1 VLCVSALAAVGAPAH
16 AQLPESKLDPFL
28 RPFLNATLVERV
40 NRAPAVE
47 TADEAVGRPLGS
59 VIMLRREAGR
69 PGTWVDVFVSLTAR
83 DVDAIEAVGGEV
95 AVQAGSLVG
104 ARVPLAALAS
114 LAADSRVRYVQAAR
128 RLEPYN
134 DAAMQDI
141 GAAPVRWRRGT
152 RFLGT
157 TGRRVIVGTFDTG
170 IDWRHD
176 DFRNPDGTTRLLYLW
191 DLTTSGTPPGMVGGQ
206 NFDRGNECAAAQIN
220 AGACTERDIA
230 GHGTHVAGIAA
241 GDGSAGGTF
250 QFAGVAPNADL
261 VIVKGGNFSFSS
273 LDVVMGVEYI
283 FKRAEVLGRPAV
295 VNLSLGT
302 SFGSHDGT
310 AAEEQALDSISGP
323 GRIVVIAAGNNGGNP
338 TSTTTPSGRLTHAT
352 RTLAGGDS
360 VELTVTVPN
369 YAPNGGGLND
379 FMLFN
384 LWYDGRDSLTITVR
398 RPTGTTFSRRTGELE
413 DSSDNAQG
421 RIYIDNA
428 SAGPA
433 PQNGDRE
440 AQVQV
445 YDGAASQPPAPGMW
459 RLTVRLDYRGGT
471 GRFDIWE
478 FGTSNTLLLS
488 QFTAGGDNGYLVGTP
503 GNAARAITVGAHV
516 TRVNWTSIAGN
527 FQFIEREAIGDLATF
542 SSSGPTRPVRDSL
555 PSRQKPDLTAPGKGI
570 FSALST
576 NESPAPPGA
585 LIATDGL
592 HTLNI
597 GTSMSAPMVAGAVA
611 LMLELN
617 PSLDPETVRAIL
629 TASARQD
636 GFTTRSY
643 AGFGG
648 GVPNPSWGYG
658 KLNVEPALA
667 AVPVNLTLSAGAE
680 PPANPLRRGDNAAV
694 AFLVA
699 TSMPQSARLDTVV
712 VSSQG
717 AANLSEVV
725 TELAVYRDSGGT
737 GRVPS
742 GPPLARLL
750 APFAGGATARVAGL
764 DLRVDPG
771 NNVGLLLV
779 ARASDRLR
787 QGDLL
792 TLRIDGATGV
802 ELASSSP
809 ATVFQPRAFEH
820 TFGPATLLEAG
831 ETFLISEN
839 PVRDGRVIFSY
850 AGFPQS
856 VAIYNFAGLKVR
868 EFTRL
873 PANQFEWNLLGES
886 PRLPNGM
893 YLVVVDSQGQ
903 RLRER
908 LMILTPSP

>member
-1 VLCVSALAAVGAPAH
+1 VLCASALAAVGARAH
-16 AQLPESKLDPFL
+16 AQFPESKLDLFL

-47 TADEAVGRPLGS
+47 MADEAVGRPLGS

-83 DVDAIEAVGGEV
+83 DVDAIQAVSGEV

-128 RLEPYN
+128 RLELYN
-134 DAAMQDI
+134 DAAIQDI

-176 DFRNPDGTTRLLYLW
+176 DFRNPDGSTRLLYLW

-206 NFDRGNECAAAQIN
+206 NFNRGNECAAAQIN
-220 AGACTERDIA
+220 AAACTERDIA

-261 VIVKGGNFSFSS
+261 VIVKGGDFSFSS
-273 LDVVMGVEYI
+273 LDVVEGVQYI
-283 FKRAEVLGRPAV
+283 FKRAEALGRPAV

-310 AAEEQALDSISGP
+310 AADEQALDSLSGP
-323 GRIVVIAAGNNGGNP
+323 GRIVVIAAGNSGSNP
-338 TSTTTPSGRLTHAT
+338 TSLTTPATRLIHAT
-352 RTLAGGDS
+352 RTVAAGDS
-360 VELTVTVPN
+360 AELTVNVPN
-369 YAPNGGGLND
+369 YAPNAGGLND

-398 RPTGTTFSRRTGELE
+398 RPNGTTFSRRTGELE

-421 RIYIDNA
+421 RVYMDNA

-440 AQVQV
+440 AEIEV
-445 YDGAASQPPAPGMW
+445 YDGNAGQPPAPGMW

-471 GRFDIWE
+471 GRFDVWNYA
-478 FGTSNTLLLS
+478 TSFTLSGS
-488 QFTAGGDNGYLVGTP
+488 QLVGADNGYLVGAP
-503 GNAARAITVGAHV
+503 GNAARALTVGAHV

-555 PSRQKPDLTAPGKGI
+555 PSRQKPEITAPGKGI

-592 HTLNI
+592 HTLNV
-597 GTSMSAPMVAGAVA
+597 GTSMSAPMVTGAVA

-617 PSLDPETVRAIL
+617 PSLDPETARAIL
-629 TASARQD
+629 TTSARQD

-667 AVPVNLTLSAGAE
+667 AVPASLTLTAGAGA
-680 PPANPLRRGDNAAV
+680 PTAPLRLGENAAV
-694 AFLVA
+694 AFRVA
-699 TSMPQSARLDTVV
+699 AATPQSVRLDTLFVGGEGT
-712 VSSQG
+712 VS
-717 AANLSEVV
+717 LPDVV
-725 TELAVYRDSGGT
+725 TELALYRDSGGT
-737 GRVPS
+737 GVIPS
-742 GPPLARLL
+742 GPPLATVQ
-750 APFAGGATARVAGL
+750 APFAGGAAARFGGL
-764 DLRVDPG
+764 NLRVDPG
-771 NNVGLLLV
+771 GAVGLLLA
-779 ARASDRLR
+779 ARAGDRLR
-787 QGDLL
+787 QGDRL
-792 TLRIDGATGV
+792 TLRIEGAGGL
-802 ELASSSP
+802 ELGSSRP
-809 ATVFQPRAFEH
+809 ATAFQPQPLEH
-820 TFGPATLLEAG
+820 TFGPADLLPAG
-831 ETFLISEN
+831 QPFLISEN
-839 PVRDGRVIFSY
+839 PVRDGRVIFTY
-850 AGFPQS
+850 AGPPRLI
-856 VAIYNFAGLKVR
+856 ALYNFAGLKVR
-868 EFTRL
+868 EFTSL
-873 PANQFEWNLLGES
+873 PANRFEWDLLAES

-893 YLVVVDSQGQ
+893 YVLVFESQGQ